1 MEVLFMKFPNQSLT
15 RRGLR
20 PGAFALLAM
29 CLSVLLAAAP
39 AAYAQ
44 APKHGG
50 TLVFTI
56 PASDAPSMD
65 GHQET
70 TFAVVHA
77 VAPMYSLLIRI
88 DPNDLQAR
96 KYVGDVAQSWTVSAD
111 KKTYT
116 FKLRPNVLFSDGS
129 KLTAKDVV
137 ASFMHQISPPDGTI
151 SPRKAYFSM
160 IESVTAPNDT
170 TVVFQLKFPSGAFL
184 GVAANP
190 FNWIYK
196 ADILAKDPNW
206 YKTNVLGSGPFI
218 LKEQNPGAN
227 WVGVRNPKYFQK
239 GLPYLDGYEGIYT
252 PKEVVEIQAMRSG
265 RSMIQF
271 RGFPPAARDQ
281 LKQEMGDNIRVQE
294 SAWNC
299 GLFAV
304 PNTFKKPFDD
314 VRVRQALNMSLDRW
328 GGSEYLSKIAIVK
341 KVGGFVFPGHELAMT
356 DDELARDMPGYGRD
370 IEGQRKKAR
379 QLLKDAGVPE
389 GFKFKLTNRST
400 DQPYK
405 PVGTWIID
413 QWRQI
418 GLTVEQVVLPTGPFF
433 ANLRQNPPQYDVT
446 MDFNCQT
453 IVNPQVD
460 VSQFQSGDKSDAN
473 SGHYTDRKLDDL
485 YDAQLREPDLAKQK
499 ALLKEYQI
507 YLATQSYYINT
518 LWWNRLVMS
527 NVKVQG
533 WNVSP
538 SHYINNQLDTV
549 WLQQ

>member
-1 MEVLFMKFPNQSLT
+1 MK
-15 RRGLR
+15 LR
-20 PGAFALLAM
+20 TSLLAVLGVAALAL
-29 CLSVLLAAAP
+29 CLALPSTGQ
-39 AAYAQ
+39 AQ
-44 APKHGG
+44 QQQPKHGG
-50 TLVFTI
+50 KLVFTI
-56 PASDAPSMD
+56 PASDMPSMD

-77 VAPMYSLLIRI
+77 VAPQYSLLIRI
-88 DPNDLQAR
+88 DPTDPKAKR
-96 KYVGDVAQSWTVSAD
+96 YVGDVAQSWTVSPD

-116 FKLRPNVLFSDGS
+116 FKLRTNVLFTDGS
-129 KLTAKDVV
+129 KLTSKDVL
-137 ASFMHQISPPDGTI
+137 ASFNHMINPPAGVI
-151 SPRKAYFSM
+151 SPRKAYWSM
-160 IESVTAPNDT
+160 VDSISAPNANT
-170 TVVFQLKFPSGAFL
+170 MVFKLKYPSGAFM
-184 GVAANP
+184 GVVANP
-190 FNWIYK
+190 FNFMYK

-206 YKTNVLGSGPFI
+206 YKTNVMGTGPFM

-227 WVGVRNPKYFQK
+227 WVGVKNPKYFMK
-239 GLPYLDGYEGIYT
+239 GLPYLDGFEAIYT
-252 PKEVVEIQAMRSG
+252 PKEVVEIQNMRSE

-281 LKQEMGDNIRVQE
+281 LKAEMGDKIRSQE

-314 VRVRQALNMSLDRW
+314 VRVRQALNLALDRW
-328 GGSEYLSKIAIVK
+328 GGSEYLSKIAVVK
-341 KVGGFVFPGHELAMT
+341 TVGGFVFPGHELAMT
-356 DDELARDMPGYGRD
+356 DEELQRDMPGYSKD

-379 QLLKDAGVPE
+379 ELLKAAGVPE

-405 PVGTWIID
+405 PVGTWVID

-418 GLTVEQVVLPTGPFF
+418 GLNVEQVVLPTGPFF
-433 ANLRQNPPQYDVT
+433 AQQRQNPPQYDVT

-473 SGHYTDRKLDDL
+473 SGHYIDRKLDDL
-485 YDAQLREPDLAKQK
+485 YDAQLKEPDPAKQK
-499 ALLKEYQI
+499 ALLKQYQI
-507 YLATQSYYINT
+507 YLAEQSYYINT
-518 LWWNRLVMS
+518 LWWHRIVMS
-527 NVKVQG
+527 NTKVQA

-538 SHYINNQLDTV
+538 SHYINNQLDNV
-549 WLQQ
+549 WLQ